1 MSVSLKNLP
10 KISKLLDRNDITMK
24 KPLKSEESTE
34 DSKSLLHIKCLFY
47 KNNKKKIK

>member
-1 MSVSLKNLP
+1 M
-10 KISKLLDRNDITMK
+10 SKLLYKNTIMTLK

>member
-24 KPLKSEESTE
+24 KPLKREESTE
-34 DSKSLLHIKCLFY
+34 KSKSHLNLKNLFY
-47 KNNKKKIK
+47 KNNEKK